1 MHATKIHYRMIIQRD
16 NYLNQL
22 ISARGNG
29 LIKIITGI
37 RRCGKSFL
45 LSTLFRNYLDAQGVA
60 PGHIIDI
67 ALDDRKN
74 MKLRDPDEL
83 LRHIDDIVTD
93 GEVYYILLDEVQM
106 IEDFVGVLN
115 SLLHKK
121 NVDVYVTGSNSRFL
135 SKDIATEFRG
145 RGQDIHMYPLSFA
158 EYYSAVGG
166 DKSDAYIQYYTFGGL
181 PQILSVAGMQ
191 AKREYLMRLDTTVYI
206 RDMLERNKV
215 RNTEEFEEMLKI
227 IASSIGSPCN
237 PTKLSN
243 TFKSL
248 KNVNIT
254 PQTLALYLGYAED
267 AFMIEKA
274 VRYNIKGKKYIN
286 TLVKYYFTDMGLRN
300 AFTGFRQIEET
311 HLMENIIYNEL
322 RIRGFKVDVGCVE
335 AVVRDKDGVA
345 RRLLYEVDFVADRG
359 DRRFYIQSA
368 LSVPDAEKM
377 RQETE
382 SFRRI
387 SDSFTKVLI
396 IGRNIMPYHDDN
408 GYLIMGIYDFLL
420 RNDSLYL

>member
-1 MHATKIHYRMIIQRD
+1 MIIQRD

-74 MKLRDPDEL
+74 MKLRDPDQL

-191 AKREYLMRLDTTVYI
+191 AKREYLMQLDTTVYI

-286 TLVKYYFTDMGLRN
+286 TLAKYYFTDMGLRN

>member
-1 MHATKIHYRMIIQRD
+1 MIIQRD

-191 AKREYLMRLDTTVYI
+191 AKREYLMQLDTTVYI

-286 TLVKYYFTDMGLRN
+286 TLAKYYFTDMGLRN

-345 RRLLYEVDFVADRG
+345 RRLLYEVDFVADHC

>member
-1 MHATKIHYRMIIQRD
+1 MIIQRD

-181 PQILSVAGMQ
+181 PQILSVSGMQ
-191 AKREYLMRLDTTVYI
+191 AKREYLMQLDTTVYI

-345 RRLLYEVDFVADRG
+345 RRLIYEVDFVADRG

>member
-1 MHATKIHYRMIIQRD
+1 MIIQRD

-191 AKREYLMRLDTTVYI
+191 AKREYLMQLDTTVYI

-286 TLVKYYFTDMGLRN
+286 TLAKYYFTDMGLRN

-345 RRLLYEVDFVADRG
+345 RRLIYEVDFVADRG

-408 GYLIMGIYDFLL
+408 GYLIMGVYDFLL

>member
-1 MHATKIHYRMIIQRD
+1 
-16 NYLNQL
+16 
-22 ISARGNG
+22 
-29 LIKIITGI
+29 
-37 RRCGKSFL
+37 
-45 LSTLFRNYLDAQGVA
+45 
-60 PGHIIDI
+60 
-67 ALDDRKN
+67 
-74 MKLRDPDEL
+74 MKLRDPDQL

-158 EYYSAVGG
+158 EYYSSVGG
-166 DKSDAYIQYYTFGGL
+166 DKSDAYVQYYTFGGL

-191 AKREYLMRLDTTVYI
+191 AKREYLMQLDTTVYI

-254 PQTLALYLGYAED
+254 PQTLASYLGYAED

-274 VRYNIKGKKYIN
+274 VRYNIKEKKYIN
-286 TLVKYYFTDMGLRN
+286 TLAKYYFTDMGLRN

-335 AVVRDKDGVA
+335 AVVRDKDGIA
-345 RRLLYEVDFVADRG
+345 RRLIYEVDFVADRG

>member
-1 MHATKIHYRMIIQRD
+1 MIIQRD

-158 EYYSAVGG
+158 EYYSSVGG
-166 DKSDAYIQYYTFGGL
+166 DKSDAYVQYYTFGGL

-191 AKREYLMRLDTTVYI
+191 AKREYLMQLDTTVYI

-286 TLVKYYFTDMGLRN
+286 TLAKYYFTDMGLRN

-345 RRLLYEVDFVADRG
+345 RRLLYEVDFVADHG

>member
-1 MHATKIHYRMIIQRD
+1 MIIQRD

-45 LSTLFRNYLDAQGVA
+45 LSTLFRNYLDTQGVA

-166 DKSDAYIQYYTFGGL
+166 DKSDAYVQYYTFGGL

-191 AKREYLMRLDTTVYI
+191 AKREYLMQLDTTVYI

-254 PQTLALYLGYAED
+254 SQTLASYLGYAED

-286 TLVKYYFTDMGLRN
+286 TLAKYYFTDMGLRN

-345 RRLLYEVDFVADRG
+345 RRLIYEVDFVADRG